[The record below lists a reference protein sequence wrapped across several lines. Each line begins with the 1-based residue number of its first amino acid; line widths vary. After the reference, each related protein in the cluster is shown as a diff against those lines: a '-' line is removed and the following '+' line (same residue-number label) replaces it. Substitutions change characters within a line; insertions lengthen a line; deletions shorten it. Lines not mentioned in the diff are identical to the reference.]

1 MLTLLL
7 AFVCLSCGG
16 SGSEEGTRPSDGAIS
31 LSATELL
38 LTAQAQTAQVKVT
51 AERGEWTAYSSADWA
66 KVANEGT
73 ASRQGTVTITVTEN
87 RGTAAREALVTVKSG
102 SARATITVK
111 QNVPLTLST
120 AEVRTGSRGEKV
132 DVSVTAGEDWT
143 VSTLDS
149 WIKAEK
155 TGDKTFAVTTQANE
169 QEQARTGSV
178 LVKTASQQ
186 VVLSVYQESVA
197 DRTMKIPAGY
207 SLAWHDEFD
216 GTELSSDWTYEVK
229 PARWVNNEEQE
240 YVRDRRTV
248 EVKDGSL
255 NIHCFKDTDGRIK
268 SGRIY
273 ARQTK
278 GWQYGYFEAR
288 MLLPKGKGTWPAF
301 WMMPVNFRAWP
312 ADGEIDIM
320 EEVGVVPN
328 EVSSSIHCTSYNHNK
343 GTQKTHAM
351 TISKAEGEYHVYAL
365 EWTKDYIKTY
375 VDGNPQLTFMNDG
388 KGNKDTWP
396 FDAPF
401 YVIFNLAWGGM
412 WGGMQGVDYSALPV
426 TMQVDY
432 VRVFQK

>member
-1 MLTLLL
+1 MKKFMFYSLFLFL
-7 AFVCLSCGG
+7 ATAFAGCGG
-16 SGSEEGTRPSDGAIS
+16 SGSDEPQPAG
-31 LSATELL
+31 
-38 LTAQAQTAQVKVT
+38 
-51 AERGEWTAYSSADWA
+51 
-66 KVANEGT
+66 VA
-73 ASRQGTVTITVTEN
+73 ITVTPEELEVPAEGGTFTVKVATTGKEWGSYVNADFVTLKTEN
-87 RGTAAREALVTVKSG
+87 TTSQTGVIHVTVPANPTTD
-102 SARATITVK
+102 ARAATITVM
-111 QNVPLTLST
+111 SG
-120 AEVRTGSRGEKV
+120 AAR
-132 DVSVTAGEDWT
+132 
-143 VSTLDS
+143 
-149 WIKAEK
+149 KAI
-155 TGDKTFAVTTQANE
+155 ALVQRAAATQAYYAPE
-169 QEQARTGSV
+169 
-178 LVKTASQQ
+178 
-186 VVLSVYQESVA
+186 
-197 DRTMKIPAGY
+197 GY
-207 SLAWHDEFD
+207 KLAWHDEFD

-365 EWTKDYIKTY
+365 EWTKDHIKTY